1 VACMAT
7 PRHKLVDEE
16 HAACYHVTSRCV
28 RQAFLCGYDSLT
40 GRNYSHR
47 KRWLIDRM
55 KRLARCFAVEIFG
68 YAVMSNHFHIVLH
81 YDPKACAS
89 WTDEEVARRW
99 AEASEPMT
107 KSRRRTQGK
116 AERRE
121 RLLEDPEALARARR
135 TLGSLSFFMKHLKQ
149 PIARRANLEDGCT
162 GHFFEQRFYSGALL
176 SEKAVLA
183 AMVYVDLNPIRAG
196 TVRELVECHDSSIGE
211 RLREHS
217 EEALDE
223 YLAPVAPS
231 PEEGDS
237 TASRPVDTTLRAY
250 FELVQEMFSVETG
263 KQTRP
268 DRVARWTAWVTSL
281 QKRQRAYGSG
291 EELEKWSAARGTQPR
306 ETPLPA

>member
-1 VACMAT
+1 MAT

-107 KSRRRTQGK
+107 KSRRRTRGK
-116 AERRE
+116 AKRRE

-135 TLGSLSFFMKHLKQ
+135 TLGSLSFFMKHLRIT
-149 PIARRANLEDGCT
+149 PPPST
-162 GHFFEQRFYSGALL
+162 
-176 SEKAVLA
+176 
-183 AMVYVDLNPIRAG
+183 
-196 TVRELVECHDSSIGE
+196 TTSSITYCFKTTYIVRHRHSFIGGAFRPYNAFTTFSLRVRLSD
-211 RLREHS
+211 RLRRP
-217 EEALDE
+217 
-223 YLAPVAPS
+223 APPRECRIPRSHEIRSAAPRHRVADRTKVKRQAPAITPASAPLRHVPS
-231 PEEGDS
+231 PRWSVCDA
-237 TASRPVDTTLRAY
+237 TAATGTELQCCGLPRGRAEQVGVKTRSRERAAG
-250 FELVQEMFSVETG
+250 FASVACLAC
-263 KQTRP
+263 R
-268 DRVARWTAWVTSL
+268 
-281 QKRQRAYGSG
+281 
-291 EELEKWSAARGTQPR
+291 
-306 ETPLPA
+306 